1 LIEIRLRELLA
12 ARHESLAE
20 LARATGLSYSTVHRL
35 YSGHAKRVDLGTLER
50 LCAYLDVGPGRLLEW
65 RGGRRDISPAVRQ
78 KMRQWPETKARLDR
92 HLADQER
99 RFGIQPDSTDL
110 IRDERAKREQ
120 QLADLS

>member
-1 LIEIRLRELLA
+1 MIEIRLRELLA
-12 ARHESLAE
+12 ARRESLAE

-65 RGGRRDISPAVRQ
+65 RDGAADVGSALQNKIRRGR
-78 KMRQWPETKARLDR
+78 ETLKRIDR
-92 HLADQER
+92 HLAEQEAK
-99 RFGIQPDSTDL
+99 FGIQPDSVEL
-110 IRDERAKREQ
+110 IRAEREKRER